1 MKERPNCCTGDWG
14 WPKEVY
20 GPVRKKIQNGLP
32 PGEALGGFHGC
43 MTNMILGVHGCMSG
57 HIPRAGV
64 CRAGG
69 CTGIAEAKRRINEF
83 LFVGI
88 IDEWTLSTCLYN
100 YLTTGYRH
108 IYGVQLH
115 NSRPT
120 NGTNENRTAY
130 NVNEIPPDPADAEV
144 YNFAR
149 ERFWGDI
156 EKNNITLESCSPAI
170 DLPNMNSADISKSS
184 KTSKKGI

>member
-1 MKERPNCCTGDWG
+1 MTLITSPVKFARSPCTD
-14 WPKEVY
+14 
-20 GPVRKKIQNGLP
+20 P
-32 PGEALGGFHGC
+32 PGC

-69 CTGIAEAKRRINEF
+69 CTGIAEAKRRINQF

-108 IYGVQLH
+108 IYGVQLL

-149 ERFWGDI
+149 ERFWRDI

-170 DLPNMNSADISKSS
+170 DLPSMDSADISKRLSS
-184 KTSKKGI
+184 KNPKKVIVAPTALFP